1 MLNCF
6 DSLRILRRTH
16 TRALKI
22 LTRQLVEL
30 IKENAIIRRE
40 KRLLLEENRE
50 LRGMLRSLRQYF
62 NALKILKEFAGP
74 GEDI

>member
-6 DSLRILRRTH
+6 DSIRILRRIH

-22 LTRQLVEL
+22 LTGQLVEF
-30 IKENAIIRRE
+30 IKENAIIERE

-50 LRGMLRSLRQYF
+50 LREVLKSLRQYF
-62 NALKILKEFAGP
+62 NVLKILKELAGP

>member
-6 DSLRILRRTH
+6 DALSILRRTH

-22 LTRQLVEL
+22 LTGQLVEF
-30 IKENAIIRRE
+30 IKENAIIERE

-50 LRGMLRSLRQYF
+50 LRGMLGSLYQY
-62 NALKILKEFAGP
+62 NNTLKILREK
-74 GEDI
+74 IHK

>member
-6 DSLRILRRTH
+6 DSIRILRRIH

-22 LTRQLVEL
+22 LTGQLVEF
-30 IKENAIIRRE
+30 IKENAIIERE

-50 LRGMLRSLRQYF
+50 LRRVLRSLRQYF
-62 NALKILKEFAGP
+62 NALKIPKELAGP

>member
-6 DSLRILRRTH
+6 DSIRILRRIH

-22 LTRQLVEL
+22 LTGQLVEF
-30 IKENAIIRRE
+30 IKENAIIERE

-50 LRGMLRSLRQYF
+50 LREVLNRYVNTLTSLKY
-62 NALKILKEFAGP
+62 
-74 GEDI
+74 